1 MVCYMRNRCVHR
13 RLCEVLGLWGS
24 LSGRLAV
31 LVLCQQAELLPFQ
44 HEAGI
49 AGVKENMSH
58 HTQKPKDFIPE
69 FCNRLRPNDSA
80 ESDLALGQ

>member
-58 HTQKPKDFIPE
+58 HTQKRVAHVLLEKGFHTRFLQPPAPE
-69 FCNRLRPNDSA
+69 
-80 ESDLALGQ
+80 